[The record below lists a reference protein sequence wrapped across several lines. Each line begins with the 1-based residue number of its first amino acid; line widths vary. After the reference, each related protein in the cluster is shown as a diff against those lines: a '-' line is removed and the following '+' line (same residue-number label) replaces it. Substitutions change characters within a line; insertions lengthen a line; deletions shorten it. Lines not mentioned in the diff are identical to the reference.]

1 MSNHQ
6 QMPSNAS
13 ANHLLTVALIQPDLQ
28 WLKPTENLRHLADMM
43 MQITDD
49 TDLVV
54 LPEMFTSGFTQKPE
68 SVASGQQAI
77 TWMKEQAKLHNV
89 ALTGSVACH
98 VDRND
103 EGSMDNGVVD
113 ESVKGDAAPYFVNR
127 LLFITPAGDVTH
139 YDKSHLFQMG
149 GEHKRY
155 KAGDKRCVVTYK
167 SWRLLLTVCYD
178 LRFPVFCRNQQ
189 EDCRQEYDAMLCVA
203 NWPAVRRHPWRTLL
217 QARAIEN
224 QAYVVGV
231 NRVGVD
237 GNGLLYNGDSIAV
250 NFQGDILVD
259 GKEGNESVLMTTLS
273 MPLLQDARQK
283 FPVWQDADRFTLI

>member
-1 MSNHQ
+1 MS
-6 QMPSNAS
+6 SNAS
-13 ANHLLTVALIQPDLQ
+13 DNHLLTVALIQPDLQ
-28 WLKPTENLRHLADMM
+28 WLKPTENLCHLSSMM
-43 MQITDD
+43 MQMPDD

-68 SVASGQQAI
+68 SVANGQQAI
-77 TWMKEQAKLHNV
+77 TWMKEQAKLHDV

-103 EGSMDNGVVD
+103 KGVMGNGV
-113 ESVKGDAAPYFVNR
+113 ESVKSDIAPYFVNR
-127 LLFITPAGDVTH
+127 MLFITPAGDVTH

-167 SWRLLLTVCYD
+167 GWRLLLTVCYD

-189 EDCRQEYDAMLCVA
+189 GSDDRQEYDAMLCVA

-231 NRVGVD
+231 NRVGED
-237 GNGLLYNGDSIAV
+237 GNGLLYNGDSMAV
-250 NFQGDILVD
+250 NFQGEIAVD

-273 MPLLQDARQK
+273 MPLLQEARQC
-283 FPVWQDADRFTLI
+283 FPVWQDADKFILV